1 MPAYTVSQLQ
11 SKLGQYVEPNGDF
24 VAAIEQVLPRLY
36 NLGLWRDLVFETS
49 VPAPHGYISLPEDV
63 DAVLGCTINDNP
75 RPTRS
80 MWHDIRIVGRNAE
93 LSPYFGI
100 VDDGFHP
107 VMLDM
112 KEVQGVDDEED
123 VVPVVQLEGH
133 QYALSDSPFNGAAF
147 AGTITIEYEDNYQTQ
162 DSQSNTTA
170 NSDMLFDS
178 SNDGYYRILSIKYS
192 DVESPCFIKD
202 PAYPTTVIAAIPKGS
217 GVIRY
222 RRFRVSDADENTT
235 IHLLCKRGVPSF
247 IDDNTIIHLG
257 NINAIKH
264 ALLGRIAEDAADV
277 ERATYHWSVAT
288 QLLDAEL
295 DAMRGSAKPV
305 VKLDIWGGG
314 NRPYN
319 IM

>member
-107 VMLDM
+107 VLLDM
-112 KEVQGVDDEED
+112 KEVQDVEEEED
-123 VVPVVQLEGH
+123 VVVNQLRIH
-133 QYALSDSPFNGAAF
+133 PT
-147 AGTITIEYEDNYQTQ
+147 GTTTAVMSFDGQITIVTNDADETGRTHTLNQATGGGG
-162 DSQSNTTA
+162 TTFE
-170 NSDMLFDS
+170 SDVPDDFT
-178 SNDGYYRILSIKYS
+178 RILSITYS
-192 DVESPCFIKD
+192 DIDQPYDLVD
-202 PAYPTTVIAAIPKGS
+202 PNFSTQVIATIPKGS

>member
-1 MPAYTVSQLQ
+1 
-11 SKLGQYVEPNGDF
+11 

-107 VMLDM
+107 VLLDM
-112 KEVQGVDDEED
+112 KEVQDVEEEED
-123 VVPVVQLEGH
+123 VVVNQLRIH
-133 QYALSDSPFNGAAF
+133 PT
-147 AGTITIEYEDNYQTQ
+147 GTTTAVMSFDGQITIVTNDADETGRTHTLNQATGGGG
-162 DSQSNTTA
+162 TTFE
-170 NSDMLFDS
+170 SDVPDDFT
-178 SNDGYYRILSIKYS
+178 RILSITYS
-192 DVESPCFIKD
+192 DIDQPYDLVD
-202 PAYPTTVIAAIPKGS
+202 PNFSTQVIATIPKGS

-257 NINAIKH
+257 NINALKH
-264 ALLGRIAEDAADV
+264 ALLARIAEDNADV

>member
-107 VMLDM
+107 VLLDM
-112 KEVQGVDDEED
+112 KEVQDVEEEED
-123 VVPVVQLEGH
+123 VVVNQLRIH
-133 QYALSDSPFNGAAF
+133 PT
-147 AGTITIEYEDNYQTQ
+147 GTTTAVMSFDGQITIVTNDADETGRTHTLNQATGGGG
-162 DSQSNTTA
+162 TTFE
-170 NSDMLFDS
+170 SDVPDDFT
-178 SNDGYYRILSIKYS
+178 RILSITYS
-192 DVESPCFIKD
+192 DIDQPYDLVD
-202 PAYPTTVIAAIPKGS
+202 PNFSTQVIATIPKGS

-257 NINAIKH
+257 NINALKH
-264 ALLGRIAEDAADV
+264 ALLARIAEDNADV

>member
-107 VMLDM
+107 VLLDM
-112 KEVQGVDDEED
+112 KEVQDVEEEED
-123 VVPVVQLEGH
+123 VVVNQLRIH
-133 QYALSDSPFNGAAF
+133 PT
-147 AGTITIEYEDNYQTQ
+147 GTTTAVMSFDGQITIVTNDADETGRTHTLNQATGGGG
-162 DSQSNTTA
+162 TTFE
-170 NSDMLFDS
+170 SDVPDDFT
-178 SNDGYYRILSIKYS
+178 RILSITYS
-192 DVESPCFIKD
+192 DIDQPYDLVD
-202 PAYPTTVIAAIPKGS
+202 PNFSTQVIATIPKGS

-264 ALLGRIAEDAADV
+264 ALLARIAEDNADV